1 MLQDGDL
8 AGLDLRELPADAQHK
23 LLNYTR
29 TSVSTNFSS
38 DFSPLGQPSARNSP
52 RNRLSSSSSN
62 RFTSSKRTP
71 RRTQRKSSPET
82 EEPQAN
88 KKGANSWAV
97 DSNVPLSAAMDENGL
112 YSLQKAKDSNMYA
125 STAKDAIGGAPY
137 RQNYIQVCNY
147 QDIVSPAPSS
157 GAPPA
162 MSDFPARSQQLAH
175 HEQFSCAFIRC
186 TTSHGWC
193 GDQPYNFSLPPSIWT
208 RPIQGVLPIHGTT
221 SPGIPWT
228 VRHRVRPI
236 C

>member
-125 STAKDAIGGAPY
+125 STAKGAIGGAPY

-162 MSDFPARSQQLAH
+162 MVGVTFP
-175 HEQFSCAFIRC
+175 
-186 TTSHGWC
+186 
-193 GDQPYNFSLPPSIWT
+193 P
-208 RPIQGVLPIHGTT
+208 VLNN
-221 SPGIPWT
+221 
-228 VRHRVRPI
+228 
-236 C
+236 